1 MLPVFLDEIRQ
12 AKSTLTKRQV
22 EENLD
27 SFPMLPV
34 YEKIYNKSR
43 SNATRRQTE
52 EAGQSSNVVKTAR

>member
-1 MLPVFLDEIRQ
+1 MLPFFLDEIRQ